1 MSIFL
6 DYLKD
11 LMERAEE
18 GRKFLD
24 TKAEAVVTVSG
35 TVVTLLFA
43 FIALLIGNDIMSS
56 SDKSLVLGLSN
67 LVLAV
72 VFAISLGIAA
82 MLFGILTF
90 RITRDPGGI
99 DINQFLN
106 TKDRDKIKE
115 SIKEALKK
123 EDASPFDVLIDDK
136 KLAVG
141 LEDSDDI
148 KTGIAKYYIEIITF
162 LIEKNQVK
170 SKNFLIAFWLLFA
183 CSLSIGLIAFFVWRY
198 LPILIQTT

>member
-1 MSIFL
+1 MSIL
-6 DYLKD
+6 PDYLKD
-11 LMERAEE
+11 LVEAAVER
-18 GRKFLD
+18 RKFLD

-56 SDKSLVLGLSN
+56 SDKSLVPGLSN

-72 VFAISLGIAA
+72 VFAITLGIAA

-90 RITRDPGGI
+90 RIMKMPGGI
-99 DINQFLN
+99 DINQFLITEN
-106 TKDRDKIKE
+106 RDKIRE

-123 EDASPFDVLIDDK
+123 EDASPLDVLINDK
-136 KLAVG
+136 KLTVN

-148 KTGIAKYYIEIITF
+148 KTGIAKYYIELITF
-162 LIEKNQVK
+162 HREINQIKTRYFFIASWLI
-170 SKNFLIAFWLLFA
+170 FA
-183 CSLSIGLIAFFVWRY
+183 CILSIGLIAFLVWRY